1 MHALLKSE
9 STKIYLKTV
18 KWPAEYIMM
27 YLKYFLKGHR
37 LDFYGPFDPK
47 FNPHLCLDTT
57 YPPAKFH
64 ADC

>member
-1 MHALLKSE
+1 MA
-9 STKIYLKTV
+9 T
-18 KWPAEYIMM
+18 EYIMM
-27 YLKYFLKGHR
+27 YLKYFLKGYR

-47 FNPHLCLDTT
+47 INPHLCLDTT

>member
-1 MHALLKSE
+1 
-9 STKIYLKTV
+9 
-18 KWPAEYIMM
+18 M